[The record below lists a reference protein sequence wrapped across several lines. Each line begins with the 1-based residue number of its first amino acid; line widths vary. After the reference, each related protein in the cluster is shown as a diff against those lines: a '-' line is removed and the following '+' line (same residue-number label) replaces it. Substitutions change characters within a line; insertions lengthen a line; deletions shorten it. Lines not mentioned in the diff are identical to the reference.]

1 MKNPLLLSC
10 IVQNHSVKFYFR
22 VMKLW
27 LFLLLTGTLQL
38 VASNTKAQDAV
49 IKLPSQSLS
58 VGNLISEIEKQTDY
72 LVVYSNREINT
83 ERQINVKN
91 TSAQVMTLLK
101 EAFAKTE
108 IGYEFENDYILLA
121 NKAKTDAIQQQKDR
135 KIEGTVT
142 DAAGEPI
149 IGANVSVVGSQS
161 IGTITDLDGK
171 FSLKVPEDCTLH
183 VSYIGYIVQNVDIK
197 GKSFVKVVLKE
208 DTKTLDEIV
217 VVGYGTMKKSDITGS
232 LSSVKVDELK
242 EGVSTSVDQ
251 MLFGKSAGVTVVQ
264 NSVEPLF

>member
-149 IGANVSVVGSQS
+149 IGANVSVVGSQ
-161 IGTITDLDGK
+161 
-171 FSLKVPEDCTLH
+171 
-183 VSYIGYIVQNVDIK
+183 
-197 GKSFVKVVLKE
+197 
-208 DTKTLDEIV
+208 
-217 VVGYGTMKKSDITGS
+217 
-232 LSSVKVDELK
+232 
-242 EGVSTSVDQ
+242 
-251 MLFGKSAGVTVVQ
+251 
-264 NSVEPLF
+264 

>member
-83 ERQINVKN
+83 ERHR
-91 TSAQVMTLLK
+91 L
-101 EAFAKTE
+101 
-108 IGYEFENDYILLA
+108 
-121 NKAKTDAIQQQKDR
+121 
-135 KIEGTVT
+135 
-142 DAAGEPI
+142 
-149 IGANVSVVGSQS
+149 
-161 IGTITDLDGK
+161 
-171 FSLKVPEDCTLH
+171 
-183 VSYIGYIVQNVDIK
+183 
-197 GKSFVKVVLKE
+197 
-208 DTKTLDEIV
+208 
-217 VVGYGTMKKSDITGS
+217 
-232 LSSVKVDELK
+232 
-242 EGVSTSVDQ
+242 
-251 MLFGKSAGVTVVQ
+251 
-264 NSVEPLF
+264 